1 VWILLQPRGY
11 LGGFVLYGV
20 LAIGVY
26 GVFFGGYDV
35 KLPATTDAPLAGFGT
50 SAVFPFL
57 FVTIACGACSG
68 FHGLVCSGT
77 TSKQI
82 DREGDCKPVGY
93 GAMLLEGLV
102 AVVALSTVMILSQD
116 EVKAGGGAAKLYG
129 SGVAS
134 FLCKIIGPEQRTFAE
149 VFGQMAFSTFVFD
162 TLDVATRLGRYIV
175 QELTGKRHRVAAFAA
190 TFVTVTAPAA
200 LLLAT
205 GPGGFKTFWTLFG
218 TSNQLLAALTL
229 LGIAVWLRKTGR
241 RCWYV
246 VLPMAF
252 VMTITVWSLWLQVL
266 DFAQK
271 ARAGGEN
278 AGANYANAVV
288 GLVLLALAVY
298 FVFEAVRTF
307 RRPLAPAGAAA

>member
-1 VWILLQPRGY
+1 
-11 LGGFVLYGV
+11 
-20 LAIGVY
+20 
-26 GVFFGGYDV
+26 
-35 KLPATTDAPLAGFGT
+35 
-50 SAVFPFL
+50 
-57 FVTIACGACSG
+57 
-68 FHGLVCSGT
+68 
-77 TSKQI
+77 
-82 DREGDCKPVGY
+82 
-93 GAMLLEGLV
+93 
-102 AVVALSTVMILSQD
+102 MILSQD

-134 FLCKIIGPEQRTFAE
+134 FLCKIIGPEHRTFGE

-241 RCWYV
+241 KCWYV

-278 AGANYANAVV
+278 AGANYANAIV

-307 RRPLAPAGAAA
+307 RRPSAPAGATA